1 MIAYTRALVLND
13 KKGIYYKVQSFTEVR
28 LVPIAEVN
36 LGYLNVCYRESCRSD
51 CVYQRQQSADAVEKL

>member
-28 LVPIAEVN
+28 LVPEAD
-36 LGYLNVCYRESCRSD
+36 YYRGS
-51 CVYQRQQSADAVEKL
+51 